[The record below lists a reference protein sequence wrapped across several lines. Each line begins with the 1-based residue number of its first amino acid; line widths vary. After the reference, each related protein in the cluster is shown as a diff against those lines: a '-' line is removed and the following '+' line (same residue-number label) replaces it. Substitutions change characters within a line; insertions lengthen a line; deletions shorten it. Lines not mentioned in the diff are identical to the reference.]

1 MIVKKKSLA
10 ITFILCFVFPIIIAS
25 CSKDDANNN
34 PLIPDDYI
42 PQGKELVQC
51 KGVTTKGVRCKVMTL
66 NLDGYC
72 NYHRSQAADDSE
84 VGNVPDDGSPGI
96 VQCKGIT
103 TKGERCKKTTKN
115 PDGYCNY
122 HRDQVPSE

>member
-1 MIVKKKSLA
+1 MTVKKRDL
-10 ITFILCFVFPIIIAS
+10 FFVFCFCFLLPILVAS
-25 CSKDDANNN
+25 CSKDENNN
-34 PLIPDDYI
+34 LLVPDDYI

-51 KGVTTKGVRCKVMTL
+51 KGVTIKGARCKIMTL
-66 NLDGYC
+66 NADGYC
-72 NYHRSQAADDSE
+72 NYHRDQAADDSG
-84 VGNVPDDGSPGI
+84 VGNVPDDGSPNI

-122 HRDQVPSE
+122 HRDQAPTE